1 MIVHH
6 VEVVLHVHLSG
17 GPLGDVLHDLLH
29 YVVGK
34 VLSQKVEDKAVRG
47 LEVEVLKMPGVD
59 LSEEDGSA
67 KTNYYYSSELELVEH
82 SVFVKIIVNTSKIF
96 GEHYRKVSIYTSS
109 VSVKLIS

>member
-6 VEVVLHVHLSG
+6 VEVILHVHLSG

-67 KTNYYYSSELELVEH
+67 KTNYYYSSELVEH
-82 SVFVKIIVNTSKIF
+82 SEFVKIIVNTSKIF
-96 GEHYRKVSIYTSS
+96 GENYRKVSIYTSS

>member
-67 KTNYYYSSELELVEH
+67 KTNYYYSSELVEH
-82 SVFVKIIVNTSKIF
+82 SEFVKIIVNTSKIF

>member
-47 LEVEVLKMPGVD
+47 LEVEVLKMPGVN
-59 LSEEDGSA
+59 LSEQD
-67 KTNYYYSSELELVEH
+67 
-82 SVFVKIIVNTSKIF
+82 
-96 GEHYRKVSIYTSS
+96 
-109 VSVKLIS
+109 